1 MYDDDDGAR
10 RIKDL
15 WNEKQQREGIKIYKA
30 HTHKWQWVSVFV
42 FIMMLLMLVMI
53 KNNIKKGCHPANQQ
67 HILR

>member
-30 HTHKWQWVSVFV
+30 HTQVTVGVCVCFYNDV
-42 FIMMLLMLVMI
+42 VDVGDD
-53 KNNIKKGCHPANQQ
+53 KK
-67 HILR
+67 